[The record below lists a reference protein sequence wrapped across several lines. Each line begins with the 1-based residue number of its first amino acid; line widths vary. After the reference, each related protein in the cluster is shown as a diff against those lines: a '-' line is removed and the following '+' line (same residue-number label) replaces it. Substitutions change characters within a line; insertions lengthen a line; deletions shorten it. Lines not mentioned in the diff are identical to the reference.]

1 MNKKGFTLVEISV
14 ALVLLSLVMVF
25 LLSFLKVLR
34 KDENKIE
41 EDTNMIILRNE
52 IAKYINEDVYNN
64 GGIIDVKC
72 CSGND
77 CTYTCGTSIDSFGI
91 YMSNG
96 SVKKLELIR
105 NNINVYD
112 TIMYSDISNGSKI
125 ELKKTLLEGYA
136 FNPLVLKQVDN
147 LFYIKVPIQLHEEYD
162 VDIVYNSINNN

>member
-41 EDTNMIILRNE
+41 EDTNMVILRNE

-64 GGIIDVKC
+64 EGIKDIKC
-72 CSGND
+72 CNGND

-91 YMSNG
+91 YMNNDRI
-96 SVKKLELIR
+96 KKLELVKNS
-105 NNINVYD
+105 NNIYD
-112 TIMYSDISNGSKI
+112 TVMYSDITSEVKI

-136 FNPLVLKQVDN
+136 FNPLVLKHVDD

-162 VDIVYNSINNN
+162 VDIVYNSVNDN